1 MTKKAI
7 AQRQKIEAMRLGR
20 ERARMAR
27 PVEERAPELPELRR
41 RIDSVQGSARIPA

>member
-1 MTKKAI
+1 MYRLTKKAI
-7 AQRQKIEAMRLGR
+7 AQRKKLEAMRLGR

-41 RIDSVQGSARIPA
+41 RIVIEEQLCQ